1 VDTLIDVG
9 GQRLHFRVWP
19 GTGDL
24 TVVFQ
29 AGGGSDL
36 SAWSTVP
43 ALAAERTSRRVV
55 AYDRAGLGQSDV
67 GPICLSPEME
77 LDQLDRA
84 LDGLGVGRIVLVG
97 HSYGGLLALVHA
109 TRRADRVAGLV
120 LVDPMNSDFI
130 ETMGLAWLNGTVPE
144 VTNPASAR
152 DTVVF
157 RMRRTI
163 EDLFER
169 GRGTP
174 PAAVPTIV
182 ITAGIPW
189 WGSAGAEGAWRQSHE
204 TLARRAS
211 RNELVV
217 AAKSRHGI
225 PGTEPEVVVGAVA
238 RMVAM
243 VSTDR

>member
-9 GQRLHFRVWP
+9 GQRLHFRIWS

-24 TVVFQ
+24 TLVFQ

-36 SAWSTVP
+36 SGWSTVP
-43 ALAAERTSRRVV
+43 SLAAERSSVRVL
-55 AYDRAGLGQSDV
+55 AYDRAGLGGSEV
-67 GPICLSPEME
+67 GPIGLTPDME

-84 LDGLGVGRIVLVG
+84 LDQLGVGRIVLIG
-97 HSYGGLLALVHA
+97 HSYGGLLSLVHA
-109 TRRADRVAGLV
+109 ARRPDRVAGLV

-130 ETMGLAWLNGTVPE
+130 EAMGLPWLRGTAPV
-144 VTNPASAR
+144 VDNPASVR

-157 RMRRTI
+157 RMQRNI

-169 GRGTP
+169 GRTTP

-189 WGSAGAEGAWRQSHE
+189 WGSAGADLAWRQSHE
-204 TLARRAS
+204 TLARRAL

-217 AAKSRHGI
+217 AVKSRHGI
-225 PGTEPEVVVGAVA
+225 PGTEPEVVVAALV
-238 RMVAM
+238 RMLAIA
-243 VSTDR
+243 SDR